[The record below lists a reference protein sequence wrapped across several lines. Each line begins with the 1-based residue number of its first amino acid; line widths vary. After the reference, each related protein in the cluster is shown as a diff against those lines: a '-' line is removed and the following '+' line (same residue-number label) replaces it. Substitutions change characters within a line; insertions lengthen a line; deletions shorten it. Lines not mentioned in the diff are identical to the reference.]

1 MVKPAITPSRSKGMV
16 KGSEGMWRPKIESGA
31 CCLCRSSTCTLLS
44 RNWFGERREKV
55 SDSPKKRASLII
67 KTNVALE
74 VGQSYA
80 VATVA
85 IGIVFDG

>member
-1 MVKPAITPSRSKGMV
+1 MNKGC
-16 KGSEGMWRPKIESGA
+16 EGMEMPKIESGA
-31 CCLCRSSTCTLLS
+31 CCLCRLSTCSSLS
-44 RNWFGERREKV
+44 RNWFGERMENV
-55 SDSPKKRASLII
+55 SDSSKKSASYMV
-67 KTNVALE
+67 KTNNVALE